1 MWDWALDLAEL
12 SGGEA
17 VVEVGC
23 GNGQYLRSLR
33 ERNHLGVIIGL
44 DLSPGMAEAAR
55 LSGALPVGVEVL
67 AAAETLSRFA
77 AATVHYGI
85 AVERAALAWFDAEP
99 WKVGH
104 D

>member
-1 MWDWALDLAEL
+1 LWDGALDLAEL

-33 ERNHLGVIIGL
+33 ERNHLGAIIGL

-55 LSGALPVGVEVL
+55 LSGALPVGV
-67 AAAETLSRFA
+67 ADAQRLSL
-77 AATVHYGI
+77 
-85 AVERAALAWFDAEP
+85 RAALPPHRCRPSW
-99 WKVGH
+99 
-104 D
+104 